1 MTDRVQRFAQQI
13 EDRKAAGLYRQHPEI
28 DCHQGALLQS
38 QQGAYL
44 NFSGNDYL
52 GLATEPLLAKA
63 LTEGAERFGVGSSG
77 SPLVT
82 GYHYAHR
89 ALSDTLCDWLGVE
102 DVLLF
107 SSGFAANQVM
117 LQHLA
122 DKTDHLLLDKLCH
135 ASLIDAALQSE
146 AAYKRYPH
154 QNLAALEQLL
164 SHYPSALVV
173 TEGVFSMDGDSP
185 DLSAVSALCK
195 THQADLLLDDAH
207 GLAVLGEEGKGSWQA
222 QGLQPG
228 DMLCLMAN
236 FGKALAGQGAFLA
249 GSATVIDYLR
259 QFARHYMYSTALSP
273 ALCWAMKNSV
283 ELSRSQEWRRDKLND
298 NIQLFKTLAAGAGL
312 TLLPSSTAIQPL
324 IIGDSEKAMQLSAQ
338 LKQQGIWLTAIR
350 PPTVPKGSARL
361 RITLSAS
368 HRSDDIRSLVQ
379 KLEQLV

>member
-1 MTDRVQRFAQQI
+1 MDKLQRFAEQI
-13 EDRKAAGLYRQHPEI
+13 SKRKAAGLYRQHPVI
-28 DCHQGALLQS
+28 DSCQGPLLHN

-52 GLATEPLLAKA
+52 GLATEPELIKA
-63 LTEGAERFGVGSSG
+63 LAEGAERFGVGSSG

-82 GYHYAHR
+82 GHHYAHR

-122 DKTDHLLLDKLCH
+122 DKTDQLLLDKLCH
-135 ASLIDAALQSE
+135 ASLIDAALTSD
-146 AAYKRYPH
+146 APYKRFAH
-154 QNLAALEQLL
+154 QDLTALEQLL
-164 SHYPSALVV
+164 QAYPSALVV

-185 DLSAVSALCK
+185 DLSALSALCK
-195 THQADLLLDDAH
+195 TNKADLLLDEAH
-207 GLAVLGEEGKGSWQA
+207 GLGVLGKEGKGSWDA
-222 QGLQPG
+222 QGLESG

-249 GSATVIDYLR
+249 GLATVIDYLR
-259 QFARHYMYSTALSP
+259 QFARHYIYSTALSP
-273 ALCWAMKNSV
+273 ALCWAMKTSV

-312 TLLPSSTAIQPL
+312 TLLPSNTAIQPL
-324 IIGDSEKAMQLSAQ
+324 IIGDSDQAMKISAL
-338 LKQQGIWLTAIR
+338 LKHQGIWLSAIR
-350 PPTVPKGSARL
+350 PPTVPQGSARL

-368 HRSDDIRSLVQ
+368 HQSDDIRLLVQ
-379 KLEQLV
+379 KLEQLL

>member
-1 MTDRVQRFAQQI
+1 MDRLQRFAQQI
-13 EDRKAAGLYRQHPEI
+13 ADRKAAGLYRQHPTI
-28 DCHQGALLQS
+28 DLYQGRLLHNK
-38 QQGAYL
+38 QGAYL

-52 GLATEPLLAKA
+52 GLATEPQLIKA
-63 LTEGAERFGVGSSG
+63 LAEGAERFGVGSSG

-89 ALSDTLCDWLGVE
+89 ALSDSLCDWLGVE

-135 ASLIDAALQSE
+135 ASLIDAALNSD
-146 AAYKRYPH
+146 APYKRFPH
-154 QNLAALEQLL
+154 QDLAALEKLL
-164 SHYPSALVV
+164 QGSTSALVV

-185 DLSAVSALCK
+185 DLKAVSTLCK
-195 THQADLLLDDAH
+195 TNKADLLLDDAH
-207 GLAVLGEEGKGSWQA
+207 GLGGLGHEGKGSWDA
-222 QGLQPG
+222 QGLESK

-249 GSATVIDYLR
+249 GSTTVIDYLR
-259 QFARHYMYSTALSP
+259 QFARHYIYSTALSP
-273 ALCWAMKNSV
+273 ALCWAMKTAV
-283 ELSRSQEWRRDKLND
+283 ELSRSQGWRREKLNE
-298 NIQLFKTLAAGAGL
+298 NIELFKTQASNAGL
-312 TLLPSSTAIQPL
+312 TLLSSSTAIQPL
-324 IIGDSEKAMQLSAQ
+324 IVGDSDHAMQLSTE
-338 LKQQGIWLTAIR
+338 LKQQGVWLSAIR

-368 HRSDDIRSLVQ
+368 HQSDDIRLLVQ
-379 KLEQLV
+379 KLEQLL